1 LRSKNSK
8 KKPPPL
14 NNVPGKLKSHQ
25 LAGYRPMVIEVS
37 DESVTVETNTKTTVE
52 VMVTSDTKFSKNGAP
67 AAPGDLHIGDRVVIH
82 TMPMKDGKLMAHTVQ
97 IGVAKASMQ
106 SQ

>member
-1 LRSKNSK
+1 MIRTIVALLCMTAISSFCFAHGNEQH
-8 KKPPPL
+8 
-14 NNVPGKLKSHQ
+14 VMGT
-25 LAGYRPMVIEVS
+25 VIKVS
-37 DESVTVETNTKTTVE
+37 EESVSVETNTKATVA
-52 VMVTSDTKFSKNGAP
+52 VMISSDTKFSKNGAP

-82 TMPMKDGKLMAHTVQ
+82 AMPMKDGKLMAHTVQ